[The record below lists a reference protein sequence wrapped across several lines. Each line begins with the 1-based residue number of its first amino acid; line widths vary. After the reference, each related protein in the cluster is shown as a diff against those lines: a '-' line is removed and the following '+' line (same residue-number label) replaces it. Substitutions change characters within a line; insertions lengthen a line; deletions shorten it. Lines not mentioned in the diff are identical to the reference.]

1 MMLVTGIELL
11 KKANEEGYAVGAFNT
26 SNLEITQAIVEAAEE
41 MKSPAIIQVSEG
53 GLKYAGIE
61 TISAIVRTLAT
72 KASVPI
78 ALHLDHGTD
87 FNNVM
92 KCLRNGWTSVMMD
105 ASKLPLEKNIE
116 VTKNVVTIAHGMGVS
131 VEAEI
136 GKIGGTEDNVTVD
149 EREAS
154 MTDPDEA
161 YRFAKETGVDYLA
174 ISIGTAHGP
183 YKGEPKLDF
192 DRLKKIKEMLKMPIV
207 LHGASGVPEA
217 DIKKAVSLGVNKINI
232 DTDLRQAFA
241 ARLREL
247 LKEDGE
253 VYDPRK
259 ILGPCKEAMKEVVKN
274 KMRMF
279 GSEGRA

>member
-149 EREAS
+149 EREAA

-217 DIKKAVSLGVNKINI
+217 DIRKAVSLGVNKINI

-241 ARLREL
+241 ARIREL